1 MALSRSRLLGKNTMN
16 TTDNDITRGTDNVF
30 ADLNLPDAAEC
41 QTKTRLALAVNNLL
55 KARQLRQ
62 RSRVNANNKF

>member
-30 ADLNLPDAAEC
+30 ADLNLPDDVEC
-41 QTKTRLALAVNNLL
+41 
-55 KARQLRQ
+55 
-62 RSRVNANNKF
+62 